1 MIQRRTLVTGTLA
14 SGAVAALAAPAIVSA
29 QSSGGQIRL
38 VVPYGPGGST
48 DTAGRVLAERMSA
61 EMGKTIVVEN
71 RPGGGTMVGMVNVAK
86 SKPDGTSLMILTTT
100 AALLPAF
107 DVPLQIDPQKDL
119 ATVAQLADIPCVLAV
134 NAKNPA
140 QTFPEFIAWVKAQPG
155 PTLYSTSS
163 SGGLPHL
170 WGELIATRTDGK
182 LQHIP
187 YKAAAEA
194 LRDAVAGHV
203 QVFVDTTTPV
213 DAQFRAGTMRGL
225 LCGAKTRVANIPD
238 VPVASELGVPELEA
252 AVYFGV
258 ATTAGTPPELIA
270 QYNAAINAALK
281 VEAVRE
287 RLTSLGFIPTGGTPE
302 AYAQRLAD
310 ETVRWRKVIKDAKIP
325 APT

>member
-1 MIQRRTLVTGTLA
+1 MKIARRTVVTGSL
-14 SGAVAALAAPAIVSA
+14 AALAAPSIVSA
-29 QSSGGQIRL
+29 QSGQIRL

-61 EMGKTIVVEN
+61 DTGKTIVVEN

-100 AALLPAF
+100 AALQPAF
-107 DVPLQIDPQKDL
+107 DVPMQIDPQKDL
-119 ATVAQLADIPCVLAV
+119 APIAQLADIPCVLAV
-134 NAKNPA
+134 NANNPA
-140 QTFPEFIAWVKAQPG
+140 KTFPEFIEWVKAQPG
-155 PTLYSTSS
+155 PTHYSTSS
-163 SGGLPHL
+163 TGGLPHL
-170 WGELIATRTDGK
+170 WGEVIAMRTNGK

-203 QVFVDTTTPV
+203 PAFVDVTMPV
-213 DAQFRAGTMRGL
+213 DAQIRAGTMRGL
-225 LCGAKTRVANIPD
+225 LCGAKARVANIPD
-238 VPVASELGVPELEA
+238 VPIASELGAPELEA

-258 ATTAGTPPELIA
+258 ATTAGTPPGIIQQL
-270 QYNAAINAALK
+270 NAAVNAALK
-281 VEAVRE
+281 AEAVRE
-287 RLTSLGFIPTGGTPE
+287 KLMAVGFIPTGGTPE
-302 AYAQRLAD
+302 AYAKRLAD

>member
-1 MIQRRTLVTGTLA
+1 MKIARRTVVTGSL
-14 SGAVAALAAPAIVSA
+14 AALAAPSIASA
-29 QSSGGQIRL
+29 QSGQIRL

-61 EMGKTIVVEN
+61 DTGKTIVVEN

-100 AALLPAF
+100 AALQPAF
-107 DVPLQIDPQKDL
+107 DVPMQIDPQKDL
-119 ATVAQLADIPCVLAV
+119 APIAQLADIPCVLAV
-134 NAKNPA
+134 NANNPA
-140 QTFPEFIAWVKAQPG
+140 KTFPEFIEWVKAQPG
-155 PTLYSTSS
+155 PTHYSTSS
-163 SGGLPHL
+163 TGGLPHL
-170 WGELIATRTDGK
+170 WGEVIAMRTGGK

-203 QVFVDTTTPV
+203 PAFVDVTMPV
-213 DAQFRAGTMRGL
+213 DAQIRAGTMRGL
-225 LCGAKTRVANIPD
+225 LCGAKARVANIPD
-238 VPVASELGVPELEA
+238 VPIASELGAPELEA

-258 ATTAGTPPELIA
+258 ATTAGTPPGIIQQL
-270 QYNAAINAALK
+270 NAAVNAALK
-281 VEAVRE
+281 AEAVRE
-287 RLTSLGFIPTGGTPE
+287 KLMAVGFIPTGGTPE
-302 AYAQRLAD
+302 AYAKRLAD